1 MKMEKIKKLKEE
13 VLVNNL
19 KIFNLI
25 YNIRMRNFLFKY
37 KKNFLNVLPN
47 ALQNTLQNTF
57 RRLNLKYNIFHNS
70 KLLKENDILRD
81 NILVRSRPSRHI
93 PYNQQWENK
102 DFYRKNAK

>member
-1 MKMEKIKKLKEE
+1 
-13 VLVNNL
+13 
-19 KIFNLI
+19 
-25 YNIRMRNFLFKY
+25 MRNFLFKY
-37 KKNFLNVLPN
+37 KENFLNVLPNALQNTLPN

-81 NILVRSRPSRHI
+81 NILVRSRRNI
-93 PYNQQWENK
+93 PYNEQWENK

>member
-25 YNIRMRNFLFKY
+25 YNITMRNFLFKY

-81 NILVRSRPSRHI
+81 NILVRSRRQI